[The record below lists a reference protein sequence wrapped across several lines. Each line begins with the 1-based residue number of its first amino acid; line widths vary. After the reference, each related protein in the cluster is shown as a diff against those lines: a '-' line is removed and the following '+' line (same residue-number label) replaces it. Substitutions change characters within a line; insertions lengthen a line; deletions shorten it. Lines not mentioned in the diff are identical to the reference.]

1 MERKL
6 EEIESEIL
14 GLDRHARANLAKSLL
29 ESLEDLS
36 AEEYGQIWAEE
47 AEARYADFHAGKSR
61 AVDGDEVFRRARTRN
76 E

>member
-1 MERKL
+1 MDRKL

-14 GLDRHARANLAKSLL
+14 RLDHHKRASLAKTLL

-36 AEEYGQIWAEE
+36 AEEYDQLWTEE
-47 AEARYADFHAGKSR
+47 AEARYADFQAGGSR
-61 AVDGDEVFRRARTRN
+61 AIDGDEVFRRARTRN